1 MNEKKKNPLSIIL
14 IVVSSILLVL
24 VILLSVLC
32 IKLFFD
38 KTKAVHQANE
48 YKKEYDNLVLAQQEE
63 EQSVA
68 EYQNR
73 YNKLV
78 ADMLNSGADVE
89 NQGNIIVQVWNN
101 AIFQKDDAATD
112 KYTKVNG
119 KFVSDFNDALGNL
132 FNDPEFTKEMAQIVS
147 DRDQIKLD
155 MKEMTNPP
163 DGYEE
168 AYQNLKE
175 FYEEYLAFSDIVIN
189 CNGSL
194 ESFST
199 SFHDSDSELIKKYNS
214 AELYVK

>member
-14 IVVSSILLVL
+14 IVVSSILIVF

-101 AIFQKDDAATD
+101 AIFQSGA
-112 KYTKVNG
+112 V
-119 KFVSDFNDALGNL
+119 
-132 FNDPEFTKEMAQIVS
+132 
-147 DRDQIKLD
+147 
-155 MKEMTNPP
+155 
-163 DGYEE
+163 
-168 AYQNLKE
+168 
-175 FYEEYLAFSDIVIN
+175 
-189 CNGSL
+189 
-194 ESFST
+194 
-199 SFHDSDSELIKKYNS
+199 
-214 AELYVK
+214 